1 MTQFAKETLPISLEE
16 AAWVDGAS
24 AMRALR
30 TIVIPLLLPSVTAGA
45 MLVVLLALNELT
57 ISALL
62 WSSGSET
69 LGVAVFNLEQGGES
83 AAAAAIG
90 IVSVVVANVIMLLAS
105 IAGRRL
111 PSGVLPWRA

>member
-1 MTQFAKETLPISLEE
+1 MTGTHGLSGRTSRRKNSGFA
-16 AAWVDGAS
+16 
-24 AMRALR
+24 
-30 TIVIPLLLPSVTAGA
+30 LL
-45 MLVVLLALNELT
+45 LVVLLALNELT

-62 WSSGSET
+62 WSSGAET

-90 IVSVVVANVIMLLAS
+90 IVSVAVANSIMLLAS